1 MKIAVLIA
9 RNLLGLMFLV
19 FGLNGFLHFLP
30 MPMPTGPALQ
40 YMTVLSTSHY
50 FVPVFLLQVIGG
62 ALLLTNRFVPLA
74 LVLLGPVI
82 VNIILY
88 HILMAPQG
96 LPLAL
101 VVEEEERPVFHDRPA
116 NRAAELRVQLGRDG
130 ASADWIWLK
139 LIERIARV
147 EIV

>member
-9 RNLLGLMFLV
+9 RNLMGLMFLV

-30 MPMPTGPALQ
+30 MPMPTGQALQ
-40 YMTVLSTSHY
+40 YMTILSASHY
-50 FVPVFLLQVIGG
+50 MEPVFLLQIVGG
-62 ALLLTNRFVPLA
+62 ALLLANRFVPLA

-101 VVEEEERPVFHDRPA
+101 IVTALWLTVFWAVRSAFTGIFAAQLQPQETSGTVPA
-116 NRAAELRVQLGRDG
+116 G
-130 ASADWIWLK
+130 
-139 LIERIARV
+139 RIA
-147 EIV
+147 